1 MEGRAY
7 WDIDVIYSHNDDMA
21 LGAVKALKELG
32 ITPGVDVLI
41 VSIDGI
47 ASALKALKKGEL
59 NCVVECSPLF
69 GPQLMK
75 AIEDYMSG
83 KDLPRRIITDEIV
96 FTKDTPEQYFRGRHY

>member
-1 MEGRAY
+1 MGF
-7 WDIDVIYSHNDDMA
+7 N
-21 LGAVKALKELG
+21 
-32 ITPGVDVLI
+32 PGLDVLI
-41 VSIDGI
+41 VSIDGTS
-47 ASALKALKKGEL
+47 AALKALKQGTL

-96 FTKDTPEQYFRGRHY
+96 FTKETQEHLFKRRQY